1 MVSGGARFRRGAL
14 AACAIAVVVIVT
26 AVIVCWPGSESAS
39 PATVVA
45 QQFPDIDR
53 AVLSAG
59 RSRVLDVLEVQFKQ
73 QSAGEMFSEGAAEPW
88 CADFVSWVMHRA
100 GLSLRNPN
108 SGSWRIPGVYTMQE
122 YYASVHRL
130 APASST
136 PRPGDVMLWGPDS
149 PMGLHV
155 NIVIAAVG
163 ATVTTVGGNEGG
175 IRIRR
180 TEVAADLHLLGYGR
194 LD

>member
-1 MVSGGARFRRGAL
+1 MVSGGARRRRGAL
-14 AACAIAVVVIVT
+14 VVGAVAVVVAIT
-26 AVIVCWPGSESAS
+26 AVIMCWPDSQLVAPEGTA
-39 PATVVA
+39 A

-53 AVLSAG
+53 AGLSTG
-59 RSRVLDVLEVQFKQ
+59 RSRVLDVLKVQFERQ
-73 QSAGEMFSEGAAEPW
+73 PPGEMFSEGAAEPW

-100 GLSLRNPN
+100 GVSLRNPN

-122 YYASVHRL
+122 YYASVNRL

-149 PMGLHV
+149 PMGLHA

-180 TEVAADLHLLGYGR
+180 SEVGADLHLLGYGR
-194 LD
+194 PD

>member
-1 MVSGGARFRRGAL
+1 VRFRRGTL
-14 AACAIAVVVIVT
+14 AVSVAAVVVAVT
-26 AVIVCWPGSESAS
+26 AVIVCWPDSESTA
-39 PATVVA
+39 PATVGT

-53 AVLSAG
+53 AGLSAG
-59 RSRVLDVLEVQFKQ
+59 RSRVLDVLKVEFERQPP
-73 QSAGEMFSEGAAEPW
+73 GEMFSEGTAEPW

-100 GLSLRNPN
+100 GVSLRNPN
-108 SGSWRIPGVYTMQE
+108 SGSWRIPGVYTMQD
-122 YYASVHRL
+122 YYGSVNRL

-136 PRPGDVMLWGPDS
+136 PQPGDVMLWGPNS
-149 PMGLHV
+149 PMGLHA

-175 IRIRR
+175 IQIRR
-180 TEVAADLHLLGYGR
+180 SEVGADLHLLGYGR